1 MSTQTWVD
9 WYPLLLKDLLKINP
23 QATKTDKKTFD
34 AIIKGF
40 KILKKHEFDYTYCS
54 VISHIHKYGD
64 SRRMMTLIQV
74 LKDVLNSKVEC
85 PQSRGIS
92 ICGGIYSHQF
102 CDPKDS
108 DTANLLNQLCRI
120 ASDITRADRKS
131 LIFGI
136 DRIIKQT
143 KKKVNISDIS
153 KILFVLNPLV
163 FIPITRQTRAYVNK
177 EFDLKIGKIELS
189 ADDYFSFLDNLDMKN
204 KKRETYVQIYSKARR
219 NETTVSKPTWNSD
232 FSSLKLV
239 VNDYNKYM
247 DQVEKRLGIV
257 QLEPKD
263 SESLEAIEYEE
274 GGKKLQFHYA
284 YERDPGIRKD
294 FLEQINEDKRYS
306 CAVCGF
312 SFFNKYGDLALN
324 ENNEEFIEVHH
335 KFPLFNGK
343 RLYKPE
349 SITREFVCLCPNC
362 HRMIHR
368 YLNKLI
374 RNGKITQKNY
384 ESQVEDLKKNL
395 KK

>member
-54 VISHIHKYGD
+54 VISHIHKYD
-64 SRRMMTLIQV
+64 NPTKMMSLIQV

-85 PQSRGIS
+85 PQSRGVS
-92 ICGGIYSHQF
+92 ICEKIYSHQF

-108 DTANLLNQLCRI
+108 NAANLLNQLCRT
-120 ASDITRADRKS
+120 ASDITKAGRNS
-131 LIFGI
+131 LICDI
-136 DRIIKQT
+136 DRIIEQANKRI
-143 KKKVNISDIS
+143 NISDVT
-153 KILFVLNPLV
+153 KILFVLNPTV
-163 FIPITRQTRAYVNK
+163 FIPITQSTRAYVKK
-177 EFDLKIGKIELS
+177 EFKLEIGKRELS
-189 ADDYFSFLDNLDMKN
+189 ADDYFCFLDNLDMKN
-204 KKRETYVQIYSKARR
+204 KKGETYAQIYRKARLNR
-219 NETTVSKPTWNSD
+219 TPASKPTLNLD
-232 FSSLKLV
+232 FSFLKPV

-247 DQVEKRLGIV
+247 DQVEKRLVIV

-263 SESLEAIEYEE
+263 SESFESIEYEE

-312 SFFNKYGDLALN
+312 SFFKKYGELALN

-335 KFPLFNGK
+335 KFPLSNGK
-343 RLYKPE
+343 RFYKPE